1 MTDVGKNSGVLAVAA
16 ELSAAGMTSLVVLA
30 MSSTVAVQA
39 LAVGMSS
46 WSWRWRGMPGRC
58 CCFVAVCEVRE

>member
-16 ELSAAGMTSLVVLA
+16 ELSVAVSSVLFVLF
-30 MSSTVAVQA
+30 TVAVQA

-58 CCFVAVCEVRE
+58 CCYVAVCEVRE